1 MGSWPLALPGSR
13 GRISCLSLEWFDR
26 VVSSEVS
33 TVLKQD
39 DLRGLS
45 QVPFT
50 HLSHSF
56 INCRK
61 LLPGCPLTLP
71 YQIMFSKLPL
81 CAALHTQGWKPAGV
95 QILSPFYF
103 WTVRELAHLP
113 WGTVELRLNPE
124 VHTQVTLP
132 SRLNEQPQVTTH
144 ALKSHTETDS
154 ESLQSLLING
164 LPLLFLFLLSVKYKR
179 PCNKWKWYWVGNPG
193 ILSCNLRFY

>member
-1 MGSWPLALPGSR
+1 MGSWPLARPGSQWH
-13 GRISCLSLEWFDR
+13 ISCLSLEWFDR

-39 DLRGLS
+39 DLTGLS

-56 INCRK
+56 INWRK
-61 LLPGCPLTLP
+61 LLPGHPLTLP
-71 YQIMFSKLPL
+71 YQIMFTKLPL
-81 CAALHTQGWKPAGV
+81 CAALHTQGWKPAGAR
-95 QILSPFYF
+95 ILSPFYF

-132 SRLNEQPQVTTH
+132 SKLNEQPQATTQTPR
-144 ALKSHTETDS
+144 SHTETDS

-164 LPLLFLFLLSVKYKR
+164 LPAFISLFTFS
-179 PCNKWKWYWVGNPG
+179 
-193 ILSCNLRFY
+193 